1 MVMVTAVDAKD
12 VTVEKIAAWEPEKLK
27 SFFV

>member
-12 VTVEKIAAWEPEKLK
+12 MTAEKIAAWEPEKSK
-27 SFFV
+27 SSFV